1 MFQSKYRESGK
12 KENSTSLYNTLP
24 ETKDTRHARDAAE
37 ILSEVR
43 LHVLDSVNV
52 TCVPIRF
59 LITFSEYSFYK
70 CY

>member
-37 ILSEVR
+37 IQSQVR
-43 LHVLDSVNV
+43 QSLLMKA
-52 TCVPIRF
+52 
-59 LITFSEYSFYK
+59 LI
-70 CY
+70 